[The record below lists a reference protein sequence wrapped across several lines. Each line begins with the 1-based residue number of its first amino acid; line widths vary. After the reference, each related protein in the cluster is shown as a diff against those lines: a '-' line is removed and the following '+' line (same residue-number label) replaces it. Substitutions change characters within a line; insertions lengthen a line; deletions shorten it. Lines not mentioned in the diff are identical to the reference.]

1 MTSTPREIG
10 TLIVVILKAN
20 HLPNKRHIGKQDPYC
35 VVTVNGEKRRTKA
48 IKRGGQHPEWD
59 EEIRFTLYEDTDDIL
74 QRTAREDGTPPPP
87 PPKDNRKGPKNI
99 KGGKTMHMACFADDP
114 REPDLIGETNV
125 DLTEVLTKGE
135 TDDWFDLSYKDRFA
149 GKVYLELTFW
159 SNEAP
164 PEKKP
169 APKITKTN
177 KEYGGRGSFLPLPD
191 GPSTVMGR
199 PSQGLR
205 TTSLSVNPRQSL
217 ASSSTIRG
225 SSSMAN
231 LDLYVAPYEQ
241 ANTSAVDA
249 LTDDF
254 GRITIP
260 DHPRRESF
268 PPPQN
273 GDGPHTHRSSVRMVS
288 MSAMPSHHTDSS
300 IYPHGRPL
308 TPPGQASSFQTQ
320 YAPPPTNGY
329 VRTTG
334 RGPRYS
340 VPASSSGFM
349 PLPSSSSF
357 SAAGL
362 NPSPTGPPSSTPVP
376 FPSSYVSGYAPSPT
390 PAPGSAVL
398 APSPAPYGS
407 QFAPSPQ
414 PYPYQ
419 QYPPQPPV
427 SAPPLP
433 QQYSGGSQPP
443 PPPPSVPPVAASA
456 PPQGYN
462 AYPPQPPEGSAFT
475 HNQGAGS
482 RPLPV
487 NPQGSQLAGPQPPY
501 PGQPSAAPIP
511 APAPMPTSSSYI
523 ASQPMPA
530 PPPLPSS
537 SSYVAPQNMG
547 YPYQNVPPPPPLPA
561 TSGLPQ
567 PPSTS
572 NLVRR
577 RTSLPVPPGY
587 GGSSGFQP
595 MPPPPPTPG
604 EYTPSPHEPFMQPPP
619 PPPSSQMPS
628 PGSAFPGPP
637 PPLPPSLV
645 QPTSWAQ

>member
-74 QRTAREDGTPPPP
+74 QRTAQDDGTPPPP
-87 PPKDNRKGPKNI
+87 PPKDNRKGPKKI
-99 KGGKTMHMACFADDP
+99 KGGKSMHMACFADDP

-159 SNEAP
+159 SNEPP
-164 PEKKP
+164 PEKKA
-169 APKITKTN
+169 APKVPKTN
-177 KEYGGRGSFLPLPD
+177 KEYGGRGSFIPLPE
-191 GPSTVMGR
+191 GAPSIAGR

-205 TTSLSVNPRQSL
+205 TTSLYANPRT
-217 ASSSTIRG
+217 ASDGSSTIRG
-225 SSSMAN
+225 STSLAN

-241 ANTSAVDA
+241 PGPSGVDA
-249 LTDDF
+249 LADDF

-260 DHPRRESF
+260 DHQRRESF
-268 PPPQN
+268 PNSDGSYIPP
-273 GDGPHTHRSSVRMVS
+273 RSSTRMVS
-288 MSAMPSHHTDSS
+288 MSAIPSHHTEGS

-308 TPPGQASSFQTQ
+308 TPPGQASSFQPQ

-340 VPASSSGFM
+340 VPTSSSGFM

-357 SAAGL
+357 SAGTD
-362 NPSPTGPPSSTPVP
+362 SSMSIPPSTTPIP
-376 FPSSYVSGYAPSPT
+376 FPSYVSGYAPSPT
-390 PAPGSAVL
+390 TAPGSAGPT
-398 APSPAPYGS
+398 PSPAPYGS
-407 QFAPSPQ
+407 QFATSPS
-414 PYPYQ
+414 YPYQ
-419 QYPPQPPV
+419 QYPPPQPPV

-433 QQYSGGSQPP
+433 QQYSGGAQPP
-443 PPPPSVPPVAASA
+443 LPPPSVPPVAASA

-462 AYPPQPPEGSAFT
+462 AYPPQPPDGSAFAS
-475 HNQGAGS
+475 NQGGS

-487 NPQGSQLAGPQPPY
+487 NPQGSQIAGPQPPY
-501 PGQPSAAPIP
+501 PMQPSAAPI
-511 APAPMPTSSSYI
+511 APVTPMPTSGSYV
-523 ASQPMPA
+523 ASQPMPQ
-530 PPPLPSS
+530 PPALPTSG
-537 SSYVAPQNMG
+537 SYVAPQNMG
-547 YPYQNVPPPPPLPA
+547 YPYQNVPPPPPLS
-561 TSGLPQ
+561 TINGLPQ
-567 PPSTS
+567 PPAHPDPA
-572 NLVRR
+572 RR

-587 GGSSGFQP
+587 AGASGFQP

-604 EYTPSPHEPFMQPPP
+604 EYLPSPHEQPMQPSPP
-619 PPPSSQMPS
+619 PPPSHIPAS
-628 PGSAFPGPP
+628 GSGFPGPP
-637 PPLPPSLV
+637 PPLPPSLM
-645 QPTSWAQ
+645 QHAQWAQ

>member
-74 QRTAREDGTPPPP
+74 QRTALEDGTPPPP
-87 PPKDNRKGPKNI
+87 PPKDNRKGPKKI
-99 KGGKTMHMACFADDP
+99 KGGKSMHMACFADDP

-159 SNEAP
+159 SNEPP
-164 PEKKP
+164 PEKKV
-169 APKITKTN
+169 APKVPKTN
-177 KEYGGRGSFLPLPD
+177 KEYGGRGSFIPLPE
-191 GPSTVMGR
+191 GTSSMAGR

-205 TTSLSVNPRQSL
+205 ATSLHVNPRIVSDG
-217 ASSSTIRG
+217 SSTIRG
-225 SSSMAN
+225 STSLAN

-241 ANTSAVDA
+241 PGTSSVDGLA
-249 LTDDF
+249 DDF

-260 DHPRRESF
+260 DHQRRESF
-268 PPPQN
+268 PPPQT
-273 GDGPHTHRSSVRMVS
+273 GDGSYIAPRSSMRMVS
-288 MSAMPSHHTDSS
+288 MSAIPSHHTEGS

-308 TPPGQASSFQTQ
+308 TPPGQASSFQPPYTQ
-320 YAPPPTNGY
+320 PPTNGY
-329 VRTTG
+329 TRTTG

-340 VPASSSGFM
+340 VPTSSSGFM

-357 SAAGL
+357 VAGTD
-362 NPSPTGPPSSTPVP
+362 SSMSIPPSTTPIP
-376 FPSSYVSGYAPSPT
+376 FPSYISGYAPSPT
-390 PAPGSAVL
+390 PAPAGP

-407 QFAPSPQ
+407 QFTTSPS
-414 PYPYQ
+414 YPYQ
-419 QYPPQPPV
+419 QYPPPQPPV

-443 PPPPSVPPVAASA
+443 LPPPSVPPVAASA
-456 PPQGYN
+456 PPQGYS
-462 AYPPQPPEGSAFT
+462 AYPPQPPDGSTFAS
-475 HNQGAGS
+475 NQGGS
-482 RPLPV
+482 RPLPI
-487 NPQGSQLAGPQPPY
+487 NPQGSQIAGPQPPY
-501 PGQPSAAPIP
+501 PMQPSAAPIP
-511 APAPMPTSSSYI
+511 PITPMPTSGSYV
-523 ASQPMPA
+523 ASQPMPQ
-530 PPPLPSS
+530 PPALPASG
-537 SSYVAPQNMG
+537 SYVAPQNMG
-547 YPYQNVPPPPPLPA
+547 YPYTNVPPPPPLS
-561 TSGLPQ
+561 TINGLPQ
-567 PPSTS
+567 PPAHPDPA
-572 NLVRR
+572 RR

-587 GGSSGFQP
+587 AGASGFQP

-604 EYTPSPHEPFMQPPP
+604 EYLPSPHEQQVQPSPP
-619 PPPSSQMPS
+619 PPPSHIPAS
-628 PGSAFPGPP
+628 GSGFPGPP
-637 PPLPPSLV
+637 PPLPPSLM
-645 QPTSWAQ
+645 QHAQWAQ